1 MKKTLLIYFLVLKVF
16 VSVGQQDPMY
26 TMYMFDKML
35 INPAYTGSSNWFVAT
50 VKYRNQFSGLSGN
63 PNTQTFNIHSPIQ
76 KKHIGLGFKVINDK
90 IAIVNSLNATA
101 DLSYHLNFGG
111 GKLSLGI
118 EAGIYNRK
126 INYMSLVLNTPGDN
140 AIPLSIQS
148 SLVPD
153 ASWGMYYQKKQMYFG
168 FSQYHLIKS
177 SFKDES
183 VLKSNSKLANH
194 FYLLG
199 GNVFMVNKYWTW
211 EPSMLLKIQPSS
223 AVQLDVNA
231 MVYYQDMIGAGI
243 QYRTGNAVAAV
254 IKFNILENLRVA
266 YSYDYTLSKLTPYN
280 KGSHEILIS
289 YGIKLPPPPVQKE
302 THPRYYF

>member
-1 MKKTLLIYFLVLKVF
+1 MKKILLSVILLVQVYLC
-16 VSVGQQDPMY
+16 SGQQDPMY

-35 INPAYTGSSNWFVAT
+35 INPAFTGSSNWFVAT

-63 PNTQTFNIHSPIQ
+63 PQTQTFNIHSPIQ
-76 KKHIGLGFKVINDK
+76 KKHIGLGLKVINDK

-111 GKLSLGI
+111 GKLSLGL

-126 INYMSLVLNTPGDN
+126 INYTDLILSSPGDN
-140 AIPLSIQS
+140 AIPINTQS

-153 ASWGMYYQKKQMYFG
+153 ASFGIYYQKKQMYIG
-168 FSQYHLIKS
+168 VADYHLIKS
-177 SFKDES
+177 KFKEES
-183 VLKSNSKLANH
+183 VLSSNSKLASH
-194 FYLLG
+194 IYAIA
-199 GNVFMVNKYWTW
+199 GNVFMLNKYWSW

-223 AVQLDVNA
+223 SIQLDLNA
-231 MVYYQDMIGAGI
+231 MVYYQEKLGVGL
-243 QYRTGNAVAAV
+243 QLRTGNAFAAV
-254 IKFNILENLRVA
+254 VKFNILENLRMA
-266 YSYDYTLSKLTPYN
+266 YSYDYTLSKLTHYN